1 MCIRDRTAGFTTTG
15 ATALVSIEG
24 LPKGILFWR
33 NFTQWLGGMG
43 IIVLGIAIFPKLFV
57 GGAQLMGLETT
68 GPTTEKFAPKI
79 AETAKKLWIVYI
91 ALTGVLAVLLISGG
105 MSFFDALT
113 HSFSTLSTGGF
124 SCRDASLSLIHISEP
139 TRPY

>member
-1 MCIRDRTAGFTTTG
+1 MAVFESTAGFTTTG

-68 GPTTEKFAPKI
+68 P
-79 AETAKKLWIVYI
+79 YI
-91 ALTGVLAVLLISGG
+91 
-105 MSFFDALT
+105 
-113 HSFSTLSTGGF
+113 
-124 SCRDASLSLIHISEP
+124 
-139 TRPY
+139 